1 MSDNKNQQLA
11 VLVMM
16 VLGAVA
22 ILLYLMV
29 GEGCKKNADCPDG
42 MVCSAGSCVAKPN
55 VAVVPPCL
63 GDSNCPPGQIC
74 VGGVCDKEEPPEE
87 GSVRPACALGE
98 PVQDCE
104 CKVPYQEVAGKCARP
119 PEDPRCADP
128 TFIRVCQNVVRD
140 CAGSLGGACAGDK
153 WKDLMIGDDSVAAL
167 LGTFTDQVALLF
179 PTSQPVAN
187 SNWPPDGI
195 KTGYGVLIRQH
206 VQTLFDAK
214 MIVLLGRASPIGNA
228 ADNDALAA
236 RRLNAAK
243 NWLFDACRATNHSDD
258 ECNALAARVA
268 PAAVGQGRV
277 IRRGEF
283 IKAFHPTLRRS
294 GQVVREKRWT
304 LPVDETMM
312 QAPNP
317 IPGKRDIIKQNGAK
331 QARADSVL
339 AVALG
344 RTNNRQHQRVAE
356 QFMNQAAMFIPVPC
370 SCKTN

>member
-1 MSDNKNQQLA
+1 MRAMRLLIILA
-11 VLVMM
+11 AIALS
-16 VLGAVA
+16 APVA
-22 ILLYLMV
+22 
-29 GEGCKKNADCPDG
+29 G
-42 MVCSAGSCVAKPN
+42 AKPPDKSRD
-55 VAVVPPCL
+55 VALKQTAV
-63 GDSNCPPGQIC
+63 DC
-74 VGGVCDKEEPPEE
+74 VGWLKAGQVEK
-87 GSVRPACALGE
+87 VRA
-98 PVQDCE
+98 
-104 CKVPYQEVAGKCARP
+104 
-119 PEDPRCADP
+119 
-128 TFIRVCQNVVRD
+128 
-140 CAGSLGGACAGDK
+140 
-153 WKDLMIGDDSVAAL
+153 
-167 LGTFTDQVALLF
+167 
-179 PTSQPVAN
+179 
-187 SNWPPDGI
+187 
-195 KTGYGVLIRQH
+195 
-206 VQTLFDAK
+206 LFDAK